1 MYAVDVHPVVHTITQ
16 AIAPYIGQMM
26 ARTSIDAHCKR
37 LGLDAARLAAGDVER
52 LLQQIALGLN
62 VFIGREKT
70 EKVMRDVRAEIGR
83 QP

>member
-1 MYAVDVHPVVHTITQ
+1 MDVHPVVQTIAT

-26 ARTSIDAHCKR
+26 ARTSIEAHCRR
-37 LGLDAARLAAGDVER
+37 LGLDAGRLANGDVER

-70 EKVMRDVRAEIGR
+70 ENVMRDIRASVGGK
-83 QP
+83 Q